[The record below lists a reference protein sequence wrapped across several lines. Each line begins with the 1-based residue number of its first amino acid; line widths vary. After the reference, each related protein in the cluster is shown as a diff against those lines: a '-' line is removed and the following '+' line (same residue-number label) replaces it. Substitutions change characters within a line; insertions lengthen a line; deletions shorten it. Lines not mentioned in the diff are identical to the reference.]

1 MTGRPVHPYF
11 DVPRPTVLGH
21 RGSAG
26 SAPEN
31 TLASFALALEQ
42 GADILESDVHVTADG
57 VPVLIHD
64 PSVDRTT
71 EGEGLV
77 CEVSF
82 DALQTLD
89 AGFRFGDEEGG
100 GFPERHRG
108 HRVPSLEQAFER
120 FPDARFN
127 LEIKAPGVALAAAV
141 LELIGRFGRADRTLV
156 TAGEDPDMASLREA
170 LEASDVAP
178 ALGASRADILAVV
191 QAAIESRAP
200 ATDSMA
206 IQIPDAFA
214 GKPLVTDELVRH
226 AHAHG
231 IAVHVWTINE
241 PSEMQRLLDLGV
253 DGLVT
258 DHPGRMAELVRARGD
273 RAD

>member
-1 MTGRPVHPYF
+1 MPSFPAHPYF

-21 RGSAG
+21 RGTAG

-71 EGEGLV
+71 DGEGLV
-77 CEVSF
+77 AELDFATLSR
-82 DALQTLD
+82 LD
-89 AGFRFGDEEGG
+89 AGWHFGERG
-100 GFPERHRG
+100 GFRERGRG
-108 HRVPSLEQAFER
+108 HGVPSLEQAFEA
-120 FPDARFN
+120 FPTARFN
-127 LEIKAPGVALAAAV
+127 LEIKAPGVELAERV
-141 LELIGRFGRADRTLV
+141 LELVGRFERAELTLL
-156 TAGEDPDMASLREA
+156 TAGEDPDMASLRTA
-170 LEASDVAP
+170 LAASGRAP
-178 ALGASRADILAVV
+178 AVGASLADILEVV
-191 QAAIESRAP
+191 QSALEGRAP
-200 ATDSMA
+200 ETDSMA

-214 GKPLVTDELVRH
+214 GKPLVTDDLVRH

-241 PSEMQRLLDLGV
+241 PGEMQRLLDLGV

-258 DHPGRMAELVRARGD
+258 DHPGRLAEVVRERGD
-273 RAD
+273 RSA